1 MIITHVR
8 PKSSKPNCCYKVVR
22 LLALSFLSLNA
33 VNLLRQQIY
42 IEQESKL
49 AKYRVIRID
58 KSTR

>member
-8 PKSSKPNCCYKVVR
+8 PKSSKPNYCYKVVK

-42 IEQESKL
+42 KTREQTGK
-49 AKYRVIRID
+49 V
-58 KSTR
+58 